1 MNLKMIL
8 LQGLARIILGNDV
21 FSTIKDIVINLLSDD
36 EHTGEEKRKIA
47 IKRLRALGIKL
58 TDSLLNLGIEIALAS
73 LKSFAG
79 GK

>member
-8 LQGLARIILGNDV
+8 LQGLARIILGNNV
-21 FSTIKDIVINLLSDD
+21 FSTIKDIVISLLSDD
-36 EHTGEEKRKIA
+36 EHTGKEKREIA

-73 LKSFAG
+73 LKSFASQ
-79 GK
+79 K